1 MKHHRSVSKHRLWKI
16 AHPYCYLHE
25 RVQGHEQK
33 SSSIY
38 RHYHSK
44 HKGKIPDNLLDHF
57 KVLAKCSSKFDCL
70 TKEMLLIR
78 QQKPELNVQSDS
90 ISAKVFI

>member
-1 MKHHRSVSKHRLWKI
+1 MGYVGYTCGH
-16 AHPYCYLHE
+16 LHE
-25 RVQGHEQK
+25 RVQGHKQK

-44 HKGKIPDNLLDHF
+44 HKGRIPENLLDHF

-70 TKEMLLIR
+70 TKEMLFIR
-78 QQKPELNVQSDS
+78 QQKPELNMQSDS